1 MYCPKCGKE
10 NQEDARF
17 CMHCGADLSGYKVE
31 ISPKIDVSPI
41 INISMLEKPIIE
53 SQVGETFEKIVSLKD
68 IREEMTELTQEAEQL
83 LEIPLEELFTPERK
97 KKRDKVLKIGRIL
110 YEEAQPS
117 SDKKQ
122 KADAFTQVF
131 EGIEKGITNLSV
143 YDRQTLEKSVE
154 FIDETHHEE
163 FMKIKETKNTA
174 EFVWVNTGNI
184 LSYLGEHDKAFRT
197 FYKILEIN
205 PRSALALAGMGF
217 TIIHQNW
224 ANRFIPFDKF
234 YEFMQECK
242 EAIKYF
248 DRALQIDPQNET
260 ALVGKSYGS
269 ELRFNER
276 MKYLD
281 KALEINPKSTG
292 TLCTK
297 GFMLEYSAIE
307 FVKRDHTTI
316 DIKKFKSML
325 WEAMECYD
333 KALRIDPNFTL
344 ALKGKERVLEA
355 LRT

>member
-1 MYCPKCGKE
+1 M
-10 NQEDARF
+10 
-17 CMHCGADLSGYKVE
+17 
-31 ISPKIDVSPI
+31 
-41 INISMLEKPIIE
+41 
-53 SQVGETFEKIVSLKD
+53 
-68 IREEMTELTQEAEQL
+68 
-83 LEIPLEELFTPERK
+83 
-97 KKRDKVLKIGRIL
+97 
-110 YEEAQPS
+110 
-117 SDKKQ
+117 
-122 KADAFTQVF
+122 
-131 EGIEKGITNLSV
+131 
-143 YDRQTLEKSVE
+143 
-154 FIDETHHEE
+154 
-163 FMKIKETKNTA
+163 
-174 EFVWVNTGNI
+174 
-184 LSYLGEHDKAFRT
+184 
-197 FYKILEIN
+197 EIN
-205 PRSALALAGMGF
+205 PRSALALAGRGF

-248 DRALQIDPQNET
+248 DRALQIDPQNES

-307 FVKRDHTTI
+307 FVKSDHTTI
-316 DIKKFKSML
+316 DIKKFESML